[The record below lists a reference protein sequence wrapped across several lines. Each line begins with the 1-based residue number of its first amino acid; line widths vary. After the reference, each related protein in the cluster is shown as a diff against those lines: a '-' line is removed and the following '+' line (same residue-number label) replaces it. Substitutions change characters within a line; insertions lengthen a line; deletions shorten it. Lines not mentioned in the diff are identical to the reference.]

1 MMERNTMADQLT
13 VEIIAA
19 IKNLAQSENGGRIP
33 VAIGE
38 ITADSELTS
47 LGIDSLALA
56 DVLWDLEQAYGIRIE
71 MNTTDAWSN
80 LKNIGDVVEAVRGL
94 IAKEA

>member
-1 MMERNTMADQLT
+1 
-13 VEIIAA
+13 
-19 IKNLAQSENGGRIP
+19 
-33 VAIGE
+33 
-38 ITADSELTS
+38 
-47 LGIDSLALA
+47 LA